1 MIISVTELFCVV
13 FAIRIV
19 KIIDFNIVA
28 AAPTTVHLGHCMQH
42 G

>member
-1 MIISVTELFCVV
+1 MIISVTKLFCVV

-28 AAPTTVHLGHCMQH
+28 AAPVHLGYCMQH